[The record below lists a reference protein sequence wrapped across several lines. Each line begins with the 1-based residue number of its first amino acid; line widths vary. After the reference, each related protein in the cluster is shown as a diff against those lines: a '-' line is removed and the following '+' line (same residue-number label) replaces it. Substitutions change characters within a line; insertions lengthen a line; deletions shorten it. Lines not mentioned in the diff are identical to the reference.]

1 MSNSSLVTKFIP
13 AYAGN
18 YTKNRAAYGKIS
30 EITVHHTAGN
40 TSIDAL
46 GRLWQRA
53 GRNGSSHYGVQH
65 GQIGQYVDEADV
77 AWTNSNWAANCR
89 AVTIETANSGG
100 APNWPVADD
109 TLETL
114 IKLVADIAKRN
125 GLVPLVYGKSLT
137 WHSMYAATA
146 CPGPYLAGKLQYIVD
161 RANEINSGAAAS
173 TEETP
178 PAPGSGTA
186 SADGLYRVQVGA
198 FKSKTN
204 ASNYAATVKKAGFD
218 SIITTQNGLYRVQLG
233 AFKNKTNAEA
243 YAKTVRSAGYE
254 AVVVGGSASGATANT
269 TTGTIK
275 VGSTVR
281 LNNGAKTYTG
291 GALAPFVYNRNH
303 MVTEV
308 SGSRAV
314 ISYNGTVV
322 AAVNVADLTLV

>member
-1 MSNSSLVTKFIP
+1 MSNSSLVTKFIQ
-13 AYAGN
+13 AYGGN
-18 YTKNRAAYGKIS
+18 YSKGRASYGGNIS
-30 EITVHHTAGN
+30 EITVHHAAGN

-46 GRLWQRA
+46 GRLWQKV
-53 GRNGSSHYGVQH
+53 GRNGSSHYGVQ
-65 GQIGQYVDEADV
+65 GKQIGQYVDEADV

-161 RANEINSGAAAS
+161 RANEINAAS
-173 TEETP
+173 AGQAEAP
-178 PAPGSGTA
+178 PAPDSGTA

-198 FKSKTN
+198 FKSKAN
-204 ASNYAATVKKAGFD
+204 ATNYAAAVKKAGFD
-218 SIITTQNGLYRVQLG
+218 TDITTQNGLYRVQLG
-233 AFKNKTNAEA
+233 AFKSKANAEA
-243 YAKTVRSAGYE
+243 YAKTVRSAGFE
-254 AVVVGGSASGATANT
+254 AVVVGGASGGAASN

-281 LNNGAKTYTG
+281 LNSGAKTYTG

-303 MVTEV
+303 MVTEI

-322 AAVNVADLTLV
+322 AAVNVADLSLV